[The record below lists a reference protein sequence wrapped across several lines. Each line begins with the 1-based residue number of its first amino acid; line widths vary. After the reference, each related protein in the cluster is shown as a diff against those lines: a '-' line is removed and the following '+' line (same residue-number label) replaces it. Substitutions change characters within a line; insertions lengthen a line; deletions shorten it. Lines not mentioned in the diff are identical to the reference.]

1 MSGGRRIFQMDPQ
14 GGSVDQR
21 GDRPTVARRRLGAF
35 LKARRVA
42 ARITGEQAAEA
53 IRSSGSK
60 ISRIEAG
67 RLPVRPRDVADLLT
81 LYGVNDPAERESLL
95 ALAAE
100 SARPGWWD
108 PFNQALPAHL
118 LYLLNVEAA
127 ATRID
132 LYDPQAVPAVLQTP
146 AYAQA
151 LTSASGKPVPWRGGL
166 RGDTLARRRQLIQQP
181 EGRRPRLWAMIDEAV
196 LYRAPGRGSNPELM
210 AEQIAYLSEVAGR
223 GPRSA
228 GVTVQI
234 VPSRAAVA
242 LNAAG
247 PFELLRFDGD
257 LPDVVL
263 LEHVTTLSMVEATR
277 ETERYRALINRL
289 AVRAHDPSDSAD
301 LLRRLADT
309 PPDPPAGGAR

>member
-1 MSGGRRIFQMDPQ
+1 M
-14 GGSVDQR
+14 
-21 GDRPTVARRRLGAF
+21 
-35 LKARRVA
+35 
-42 ARITGEQAAEA
+42 
-53 IRSSGSK
+53 
-60 ISRIEAG
+60 
-67 RLPVRPRDVADLLT
+67 
-81 LYGVNDPAERESLL
+81 
-95 ALAAE
+95 
-100 SARPGWWD
+100 
-108 PFNQALPAHL
+108 
-118 LYLLNVEAA
+118 
-127 ATRID
+127 
-132 LYDPQAVPAVLQTP
+132 LQTP

-166 RGDTLARRRQLIQQP
+166 RADVLARRRQLIQQP

-196 LYRAPGRGSNPELM
+196 LYRAPDHNRELM
-210 AEQIAYLSEVAGR
+210 AEQIAYLSEVAGL

-277 ETERYRALINRL
+277 ETERYRVLVNRL
-289 AVRAHDPSDSAD
+289 AVRAHHRSASAE
-301 LLRRLADT
+301 LLRRLADA
-309 PPDPPAGGAR
+309 PPDSPAGGAR